1 MTDLTLPPRRT
12 IIGIDPGASGGI
24 AVLYGSGSIDVQ
36 KMPVTER
43 DLWDLL
49 VERKR
54 LADPEVLVVLEQVQ
68 PGGLSRE
75 KAEGENGVMHRMGAK
90 SAFTFGRG
98 IGRLEMAVIAAA
110 LRVERVRPAVW
121 QKALGCMT
129 KGDKNVSKRRAQ
141 ELWPTL
147 KITHWNADALLIA
160 EYGRRYVP

>member
-1 MTDLTLPPRRT
+1 MSDVSLPRPRT

-24 AVLYGSGSIDVQ
+24 AVLYASGSIDVQ
-36 KMPVTER
+36 KMPETER

-54 LADPEVLVVLEQVQ
+54 LADAEVLVVLEQVQ

-98 IGRLEMAVIAAA
+98 VGRLEMAVIAAA
-110 LRVERVRPAVW
+110 LRVERVRPQVW

-141 ELWPTL
+141 ELFPLL
-147 KITHWNADALLIA
+147 KVTHWNADALLIA
-160 EYGRRYVP
+160 EYGRRFVP